1 MMWNFW
7 LKAPALWAAAIQAV
21 VALVAVYVPDLPQ
34 TAILALITA
43 VTGLGF
49 AAQRVENI
57 KTEEAFWSLPA
68 GEWKDSK

>member
-1 MMWNFW
+1 MWKF
-7 LKAPALWAAAIQAV
+7 LKKAPVSWAAVIQAV

-34 TAILALITA
+34 AAVLALITA

-57 KTEEAFWSLPA
+57 KTLDAFYADP
-68 GEWKDSK
+68 KVKK